1 VNSGFFTKFFDKD
14 GAMTRA
20 RRDGL
25 YLVLLGGAIFAI
37 FGIVGG
43 VFLQHPISDFRF
55 NYISV
60 RCLMQ
65 NVDPY
70 KQGEFLRVMQQD
82 GQLPVEGFLRN
93 HVMEMAQFMYPPTSF
108 VLAPFGLLPWP
119 ISSFLWTITICAVFL
134 VGAYLMWKVAADY
147 APILSGFLVFFILAT
162 GQLLLVTGNALGL
175 ALGLCL
181 IAVWCIVEERFAAAG
196 VLCLSVSLMI
206 KPHDAALVW
215 LYFLLAGGTY
225 RKRALQTLVATIAL
239 SVPLL
244 IWATHVSPHW
254 LSELRGNLAIL
265 NSRGHLNDP
274 GPSSMAGHGVAM
286 VISLQSAISF
296 FRDDPRFYNT
306 VSYLVCGAMLIVW
319 SITVLKSRPT
329 KERTWLALAA
339 ISALTMLPVYHR
351 TSDAKLLL
359 LAIPACAMLWTKE
372 NTVGRVAVAVTTAGV
387 LLTGEIQWIIYLGI
401 LHHLPL
407 PSTSSGLELRMAS
420 QIFPIPLILLAV
432 SLFYLWVCTRSESE
446 AVAAA
451 SSR

>member
-1 VNSGFFTKFFDKD
+1 MGP
-14 GAMTRA
+14 GMTNA

-25 YLVLLGGAIFAI
+25 YMVLLGSAIFAI
-37 FGIVGG
+37 FGVIGG
-43 VFLQHPISDFRF
+43 VFLKHPISDFRF
-55 NYISV
+55 NYVSV

-82 GQLPVEGFLRN
+82 GQLPVGGFLRD

-119 ISSFLWTITICAVFL
+119 MSSFLWTIAICTVFL
-134 VGAYLMWKVAADY
+134 LGAYLMWKVAADY

-175 ALGLCL
+175 AIGLSL
-181 IAVWCIVEERFAAAG
+181 IAAWCIVEERFAAVG
-196 VLCLSVSLMI
+196 VICLAVSLMI

-215 LYFLLAGGTY
+215 LYFLLAGGTF
-225 RKRALQTLVATIAL
+225 RKRALQSLGATVAL
-239 SVPLL
+239 SIPLL
-244 IWATHVSPHW
+244 IWVTRVSPHW
-254 LSELRGNLAIL
+254 LAELRGNLAIL

-286 VISLQSAISF
+286 IINLQSAISF
-296 FRDDPRFYNT
+296 FRDDPYFYNT
-306 VSYLVCGAMLIVW
+306 VSYLLCGAMLIVW

-329 KERTWLALAA
+329 RERAWLALAA

-359 LAIPACAMLWTKE
+359 LAIPACAMLWTKG
-372 NTVGRVAVAVTTAGV
+372 NPVGRVAVAVTTAGV

-401 LHHLPL
+401 LRHLPL
-407 PSTSSGLELRMAS
+407 PATPVAAELRLAS

-432 SLFYLWVCTRSESE
+432 SLFYLWVCTRSGPEIVTAGIGQE
-446 AVAAA
+446 NC
-451 SSR
+451 

>member
-1 VNSGFFTKFFDKD
+1 MTK
-14 GAMTRA
+14 A

-37 FGIVGG
+37 FGVVGG

-70 KQGEFLRVMQQD
+70 RQSEFLRVMQED
-82 GQLPVEGFLRN
+82 GQSLGSGFQRD
-93 HVMEMAQFMYPPTSF
+93 HAREMAQYMYPPTSF
-108 VLAPFGLLPWP
+108 VLAPFGIPPWP
-119 ISSFLWTITICAVFL
+119 IASLLWTLTICGVFFL
-134 VGAYLMWKVAADY
+134 GAYLMWKVAADY
-147 APILSGFLVFFILAT
+147 APVLSGFLVFLILAT
-162 GQLLLVTGNALGL
+162 AQLLLVTGNALGL
-175 ALGLCL
+175 VLGLCL

-196 VLCLSVSLMI
+196 VLCLAVSLMI
-206 KPHDAALVW
+206 KPHDAGLVW

-225 RKRALQTLVATIAL
+225 RKRALQTLVATIVL

-274 GPSSMAGHGVAM
+274 GPSSMAGHGAAM
-286 VISLQSAISF
+286 VISLQSAISL

-351 TSDAKLLL
+351 SGDAKLLL
-359 LAIPACAMLWTKE
+359 LAVPACAMLWAKG

-387 LLTGEIQWIIYLGI
+387 FLTGEIQWIIYLGI
-401 LHHLPL
+401 LRHLPP
-407 PSTSSGLELRMAS
+407 PSTLSGLELRMLS
-420 QIFPIPLILLAV
+420 QVLPVPLILLVV
-432 SLFYLWVCTRSESE
+432 SLFYLWVYTQSTSREATARPTIES
-446 AVAAA
+446 VG
-451 SSR
+451 